1 MQRRWY
7 ITSIFEALAGASSIA
22 TLLSFMFKIEFMFCC
37 GVIMLVLIGL
47 ICYVY
52 AEYQNWII
60 RKLALKINDCTRLT
74 IEEGDLFEG
83 GDIVLVPVNEY
94 FDVHVGDKIVDP
106 TSIHGVFINTI
117 WKGDSKDLYDNHIKP
132 ALTNMQTSYIGTVKR
147 EPWFCNN
154 EKYKLGTCIDIERDG
169 KTYVLFA
176 LTHFDDKNHAYVS
189 RSEYH
194 DVLIE
199 VMKHVNS
206 ICESKTVNIPLFGT
220 GLSRLQSKPM
230 QVLHYMVDCLKFEC
244 SNLDFIGGLH
254 IKILSLD
261 KTEINLRYIDDIF
274 KK

>member
-1 MQRRWY
+1 MQRRRY

-22 TLLSFMFKIEFMFCC
+22 TLLSFMFKIEFKFCC

-60 RKLALKINDCTRLT
+60 RKLGLKINDCTRLT

-83 GDIVLVPVNEY
+83 GDIVLIPVNEY

-106 TSIHGVFINTI
+106 TSIHGVFINKV
-117 WKGDSKDLYDNHIKP
+117 WKGDAKDLYDNHITA
-132 ALTNMQTSYIGTVKR
+132 ALANKQDCYVTTVNR
-147 EPWFCNN
+147 QPWFCNKK
-154 EKYKLGTCIDIERDG
+154 KYKLGTCIDIERHG

-194 DVLIE
+194 DVLIK
-199 VMKHVNS
+199 VMKHVNC

-220 GLSRLQSKPM
+220 GLSRLQSKPL

-244 SNLDFIGGLH
+244 SNMDFIGGLH

-261 KTEINLRYIDDIF
+261 KTEIDLRYIDDIF

>member
-1 MQRRWY
+1 MQRRKY

-22 TLLSFMFKIEFMFCC
+22 TLLSFMFKIEFKFCC

-47 ICYVY
+47 VCYVY
-52 AEYQNWII
+52 AEYQNWTI
-60 RKLALKINDCTRLT
+60 RKLVLKINDCTRLT
-74 IEEGDLFEG
+74 IEEGDLFED
-83 GDIVLVPVNEY
+83 GDIVLIPVNEY

-106 TSIHGVFINTI
+106 TSIHGVFINKV
-117 WKGDSKDLYDNHIKP
+117 WKGDAKDLYDNYIAA
-132 ALTNMQTSYIGTVKR
+132 ALANKQDCYVTTVIR
-147 EPWFCNN
+147 QPWFCNKK
-154 EKYKLGTCIDIERDG
+154 KYKLGTCIDIERNG

-194 DVLIE
+194 DVLIK

-206 ICESKTVNIPLFGT
+206 ICESKTVHIPLLGT
-220 GLSRLQSKPM
+220 GLSRLQSKPL
-230 QVLHYMVDCLKFEC
+230 QVLHYMLDCLKFEC